1 MRKSL
6 IQAAVV
12 GAIAAAMSA
21 PASAFFYQAGGGF
34 TGGFILETGQQP
46 ASVAFG
52 HANAS
57 TEVASAVDGV
67 DGIRKFM
74 DVSWGP
80 TPAGVYL
87 PENPLPVGT
96 PFTHDTACG
105 ATGRSC
111 LSLLSL
117 RPDQP
122 PSPNEA
128 AKAAA
133 VAGDASADGFVGYS
147 ISETISPGGTGLT
160 GFIQHLNQSIAV
172 GAFSGTIDLYWEEYM
187 YEDATKANLLGGGAK
202 YFRLRFAE
210 TDNNGGDPNN
220 LPGTPCPNGI
230 GQTPLCPDTLEVVGT
245 SDDGITFGNDR
256 LYYTFTYMNRTYEK
270 MLGNFFDWD
279 TGVPDNKFVSLEGA
293 TNTAGFNQSI
303 PVPEPAS
310 IALLGLGL
318 AGLGAAVRRRK

>member
-21 PASAFFYQAGGGF
+21 PASALFYQAGGGF

-46 ASVAFG
+46 DSVVFG
-52 HANAS
+52 HANQSA
-57 TEVASAVDGV
+57 EVPSAVDGV
-67 DGIRKFM
+67 DGVRKFM

-80 TPAGVYL
+80 ATVAPGAGVFVPTGPADTTY
-87 PENPLPVGT
+87 
-96 PFTHDTACG
+96 DTACG

-133 VAGDASADGFVGYS
+133 VAGDASADGSVGYS

-160 GFIQHLNQSIAV
+160 GFVQHLNQSIAV
-172 GAFSGTIDLYWEEYM
+172 GEFSGTIDLYWEEHM

-202 YFRLRFAE
+202 FFRLRFAE

-220 LPGTPCPNGI
+220 APGTPCPNGI
-230 GQTPLCPDTLEVVGT
+230 GTTPLCPDTLEVVGI

-270 MLGNFFDWD
+270 VLGNFFDWD